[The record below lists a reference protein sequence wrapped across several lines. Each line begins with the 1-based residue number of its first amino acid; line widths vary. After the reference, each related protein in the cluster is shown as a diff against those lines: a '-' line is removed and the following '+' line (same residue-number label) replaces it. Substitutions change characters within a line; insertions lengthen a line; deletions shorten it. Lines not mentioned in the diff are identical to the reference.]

1 MNALPDKNNDR
12 LHQLI
17 DVNLAE
23 KPSPDFNAAIMQRLG
38 IAPKAVKI
46 SYEPAISRNG
56 WLFITFVAGLILY
69 FALSGSGNNMQS
81 LPVAHEIGKSVDTGL
96 TALTSLFETSSM
108 LVICMAI
115 VSVFILT
122 AAESY
127 YRQSKLKTV

>member
-23 KPSPDFNAAIMQRLG
+23 KPSADFNAAIMQRLG
-38 IAPKAVKI
+38 LAPKSVKI
-46 SYEPAISRNG
+46 SYEPAISKNG
-56 WLFITFVAGLILY
+56 WLFITLVACIILY
-69 FALSGSGNNMQS
+69 FALSGSGNNLQS
-81 LPVAHEIGKSVDTGL
+81 LPVANEIGKSVDTGL
-96 TALTSLFETSSM
+96 TALTSLFENPSM

-115 VSVFILT
+115 ISVFILT

-127 YRQSKLKTV
+127 YRQSKLKTA